1 MTMDGARLFEL
12 RRKDETAPGYLAR
25 VMAAGDTVTT
35 PCGDGEMLW
44 HVFGDGP
51 PLMLVHGGYGGWA
64 HWLRN
69 IPVLAGHFRLLL
81 PDLPGHG
88 ESAMPPE
95 PISGRGIASIVA
107 AGLDRLLP
115 LGASCDIA
123 GFSFGGI
130 VSGCVAE
137 QMGDRIKN
145 LVICGSNGLGLPRS
159 RLSGFKHWRDV
170 RDPEELADAHRTNLA
185 ILMFADP
192 ANIDDIAVH
201 IQSINTPNARIKSRF
216 IAETGVLAEALPKV
230 TARLAGIWGERDSY
244 AAAYMDTRRD
254 LFQKIQPGCPFHVIK
269 DAGHWVI
276 YEYADEFNATLLRV
290 LGGGD
295 A

>member
-1 MTMDGARLFEL
+1 MLFAP
-12 RRKDETAPGYLAR
+12 RGKDETAPDYLAR
-25 VMAAGDTVTT
+25 VTAAGDTVTT
-35 PCGDGEMLW
+35 PCGGGEMVW

-64 HWLRN
+64 HWIRN
-69 IPVLAGHFRLLL
+69 IPVLAKHFRLLL

-95 PISGRGIASIVA
+95 PISGPGLAAVVA

-115 LGASCDIA
+115 AGSPCRIA

-137 QMGDRIKN
+137 RMGNRVEQ
-145 LVICGSNGLGLPRS
+145 LVICGSNGLGLPRT
-159 RLSGFKHWRDV
+159 RLSGFQHWRDV
-170 RDPEELADAHRTNLA
+170 AGPDALAAAHRTNLA

-192 ANIDDIAVH
+192 ANIDDLAVH
-201 IQSINTPNARIKSRF
+201 IQSINTPNARIKSRL
-216 IAETGVLAEALPKV
+216 IAVTDVLAAALPNV
-230 TARLAGIWGERDSY
+230 AARLAGIWGERDSY

-254 LFQKIQPGCPFHVIK
+254 LFQKIQPGCPFHVIAG
-269 DAGHWVI
+269 AGHWAL
-276 YEYADEFNATLLRV
+276 YEAAERFNATLLDV
-290 LGGGD
+290 LGVKE

>member
-1 MTMDGARLFEL
+1 MDMEL
-12 RRKDETAPGYLAR
+12 LQAPRRADETAAAYLAR
-25 VMAAGDTVTT
+25 VTAAGDTVGT
-35 PCGDGEMLW
+35 PCGDGDMVW

-64 HWLRN
+64 HWIRN
-69 IPVLAGHFRLLL
+69 IPVLATRFRLML

-95 PISGRGIASIVA
+95 PISGRGLAEVVA
-107 AGLDRLLP
+107 DGLDRLLP
-115 LGASCDIA
+115 AGAPCKIA

-137 QMGDRIKN
+137 RMGDRIEQ
-145 LVICGSNGLGLPRS
+145 LVICGSNGLGLPRT
-159 RLSGFKHWRDV
+159 RLTGFKHWRNAT
-170 RDPEELADAHRTNLA
+170 DPEELAEAHRNNLA

-192 ANIDDIAVH
+192 ARIDDLAVY
-201 IQSINTPNARIKSRF
+201 IQSINTPNARIKSRL
-216 IAETGVLAEALPKV
+216 IAETDVLAEALPNV

-254 LFQKIQPGCPFHVIK
+254 LFRSIQPGCPFHVIEG
-269 DAGHWVI
+269 AGHWVI
-276 YEYADEFNATLLRV
+276 YEAADAFNALLLDL
-290 LGGGD
+290 LGAGD